1 MFYRESG
8 QLKSSYIADQAMFPI
23 AQDRWFIF
31 GVLALA
37 FLVVPF
43 FINEYWA
50 NAILLPF
57 LVYALAALGL
67 NILTGYCGRCHWNR
81 SLHGGGCL
89 CVIQTGRVF
98 PEVNFLIVLALW
110 CRHGS
115 GRYDLWFAQS
125 AYQGLLPRCGHAR
138 STVFWSGSSTRSVV
152 L

>member
-8 QLKSSYIADQAMFPI
+8 QLKSSYISDQAMFPI
-23 AQDRWFIF
+23 AQDRWFVI

-67 NILTGYCGRCHWNR
+67 NILTCY
-81 SLHGGGCL
+81 
-89 CVIQTGRVF
+89 
-98 PEVNFLIVLALW
+98 
-110 CRHGS
+110 
-115 GRYDLWFAQS
+115 
-125 AYQGLLPRCGHAR
+125 
-138 STVFWSGSSTRSVV
+138 
-152 L
+152 